1 MRTVFVLLLLAN
13 LTLFGYT
20 WLDGGAGG
28 EAVRLNE
35 QVQPDKIKLLT
46 PQEVAALGPAKVA
59 ALADVCIEWGPFGET
74 ERPRAL
80 SDLEPLAVGKLTTQ
94 KRVDASGLWSAMLAP
109 FANRPAA
116 ERRASEVRAQGVR
129 DVSILD
135 AGGGRFTVAIGLFR
149 SEDAARVH
157 AAELTRQGV
166 IGTATATAR
175 SQPVSLTLIVV
186 RDPPA
191 KVVARLRELQPS
203 YPAAE
208 LKVTG
213 CDRA

>member
-94 KRVDASGLWSAMLAP
+94 KRVDASGLWSATLAP

-116 ERRASEVRAQGVR
+116 ERRVSELRAQGVR
-129 DVSILD
+129 DVSIVD

-149 SEDAARVH
+149 NEDAARVH

-175 SQPVSLTLIVV
+175 PQPVSLTLIVV

-191 KVVARLRELQPS
+191 NVVARLRELQPS

>member
-13 LTLFGYT
+13 LTLFAYT

-28 EAVRLNE
+28 EAVRLAE

-59 ALADVCIEWGPFGET
+59 ALADVCVEWGPFGDAD
-74 ERPRAL
+74 RPRAL
-80 SDLEPLAVGKLTTQ
+80 AELEPLAVGKLTTQ
-94 KRVDASGLWSAMLAP
+94 KRIDATGMWSATLAP

-116 ERRASEVRAQGVR
+116 ERRASEIRTQGLR
-129 DVSILD
+129 DVSVVD
-135 AGGGRFTVAIGLFR
+135 AGGGRYAVAIGLFR
-149 SEDAARVH
+149 SEDAAKAH

-175 SQPVSLTLIVV
+175 PQPVPLTLIVV

-191 KVVARLRELQPS
+191 NVVAKLRELQAS
-203 YPAAE
+203 YPSAE